1 MDDRLVRR
9 AGAGDQPAST
19 KKEDFCYKSRFWGD
33 IIVVCGARCFVPIV
47 LDAEG
52 PIYWGKTHDIVIP
65 ARRLLHKSSALL
77 SLHQPEPRTVEGF
90 ERAVL
95 AAIQAPNANN
105 AEVIR
110 PARAGAGGIPV
121 L

>member
-1 MDDRLVRR
+1 MCFGSRLCPTLRPPAAPCGLAIFCRFDVKPSSSLAQLRVSILMF
-9 AGAGDQPAST
+9 QP
-19 KKEDFCYKSRFWGD
+19 KIEGFCYKSRFWGD

-77 SLHQPEPRTVEGF
+77 SLHQPEPRTV
-90 ERAVL
+90 
-95 AAIQAPNANN
+95 
-105 AEVIR
+105 
-110 PARAGAGGIPV
+110 GAS